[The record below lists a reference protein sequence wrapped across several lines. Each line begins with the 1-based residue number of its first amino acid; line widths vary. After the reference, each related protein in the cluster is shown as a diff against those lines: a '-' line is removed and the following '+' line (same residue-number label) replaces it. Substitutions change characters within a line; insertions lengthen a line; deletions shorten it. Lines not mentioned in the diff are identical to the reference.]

1 MTLLMTHMVTPA
13 PNGMTTLHLDVVFM
27 MILISSPQISVV
39 LAEEEQSKIQT
50 LLILSQSLI
59 PALMMIRLKIPMETL
74 AQTGTMI
81 TLLVVEITMMLTL
94 LHLSNAVHA
103 MVAVKM
109 KMAVTQNFH
118 KNQMKNALMMT
129 QLAIKMETHV
139 LDGMTPILQDVETMT
154 MSYSKLLTDVA
165 SVEVVVKIHKAV
177 T

>member
-1 MTLLMTHMVTPA
+1 MTLLMTHMATLA
-13 PNGMTTLHLDVVFM
+13 RNGMTTLLLDVVFM
-27 MILISSPQISVV
+27 MILISSPQISVA

-50 LLILSQSLI
+50 LLNLSLKH
-59 PALMMIRLKIPMETL
+59 ALMMTRLKILTETL
-74 AQTGTMI
+74 AQIGMTI
-81 TLLVVEITMMLTL
+81 ILLVVEITMMWTL
-94 LHLSNAVHA
+94 LHLSNAAHA

-109 KMAVTQNFH
+109 KTAVTQNFH
-118 KNQMKNALMMT
+118 KPQMKNAPTMT

-165 SVEVVVKIHKAV
+165 SVEVDVKILKAV

>member
-1 MTLLMTHMVTPA
+1 MMT
-13 PNGMTTLHLDVVFM
+13 
-27 MILISSPQISVV
+27 
-39 LAEEEQSKIQT
+39 
-50 LLILSQSLI
+50 
-59 PALMMIRLKIPMETL
+59 RLKIPMETP

-109 KMAVTQNFH
+109 KTAVTQNFH